1 MRGGRATQLIPLAAR
16 PADLHPLEPTAE
28 RRLLLLLTLL
38 AHAPAEIADAV
49 GEARGGEGEGGGALA
64 RPLGRRAGCTT
75 DPGIRACV
83 TCLGCEVR
91 PNRKNDH
98 FCW

>member
-1 MRGGRATQLIPLAAR
+1 VLRLSFAGSGGGRRRESQGNLRGGRATQLIPLAAR

-49 GEARGGEGEGGGALA
+49 GEARGGEGDGGGAL
-64 RPLGRRAGCTT
+64 
-75 DPGIRACV
+75 
-83 TCLGCEVR
+83 VR
-91 PNRKNDH
+91 PR
-98 FCW
+98 FPGRGAG